1 MGIRAPVL
9 AQGEGGGWVI
19 HDRAKD
25 CRVCPGPMAWGT
37 RQFKEEGE
45 KVMFTIEDQAVQR
58 VCGGVQPGDAGDS
71 CTPDPF
77 RDVLNPSQA
86 SQDLVKDSSGSS
98 TE

>member
-1 MGIRAPVL
+1 MGIRAHVL

>member
-1 MGIRAPVL
+1 M
-9 AQGEGGGWVI
+9 I

-45 KVMFTIEDQAVQR
+45 KAMFTIEDQAVQR

>member
-1 MGIRAPVL
+1 
-9 AQGEGGGWVI
+9 
-19 HDRAKD
+19 
-25 CRVCPGPMAWGT
+25 
-37 RQFKEEGE
+37 
-45 KVMFTIEDQAVQR
+45 MFMIEDQAVQR
-58 VCGGVQPGDAGDS
+58 VCGGVQPGDSGDS

>member
-1 MGIRAPVL
+1 MT
-9 AQGEGGGWVI
+9 